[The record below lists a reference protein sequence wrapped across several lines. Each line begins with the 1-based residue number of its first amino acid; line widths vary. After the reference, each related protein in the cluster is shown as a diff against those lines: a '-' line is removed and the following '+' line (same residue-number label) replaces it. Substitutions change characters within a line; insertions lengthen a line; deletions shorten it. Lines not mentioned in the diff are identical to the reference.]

1 MSNFFGQKFNINHH
15 KSFYIENFQ
24 LNKPINIL
32 HEGYYL
38 SYVET
43 HNVVNFVNIDDD
55 SGRQKWII
63 EKCESESKYYI
74 KGVFKR
80 SNYTQYLGCPNR
92 SGDVYLY
99 TSKNKYTAWNII
111 KTEENYYNIEYAGEK
126 FNINEVSIVVSKY
139 MEDVQW
145 VLAYNDIAIVYNKSS
160 PYDIS
165 LVWNYQ
171 CCWAEN
177 SHHSLQNVVNLPNVG
192 REGNTYL
199 SHIITNYDNII
210 SERTIFVQASPFE
223 HNPTILFGID
233 NHEKH
238 EEVQPLGL
246 QYLREKNVPPREI
259 VEQFKVKTDY
269 GLEYL
274 VLHCSDDLLTEEYS
288 TEFPIKFLFDIQRE
302 RYSRHRPLVECLFNR
317 AEFMPTKK
325 QVGSSIRFCFCGL
338 FSVSKNKILKYDRD
352 SYCRL
357 NEVLLKDFDNSID
370 GYILEKLWLHIFED

>member
-1 MSNFFGQKFNINHH
+1 MNNVLGTKFNINHH
-15 KSFYIENFQ
+15 SLFYIENFDI
-24 LNKPINIL
+24 NKPINIIY
-32 HEGYYL
+32 EGCYL

-63 EKCESESKYYI
+63 EKCDSKYYI

-171 CCWAEN
+171 CCWDEN

-233 NHEKH
+233 NHDKH

-246 QYLREKNVPPREI
+246 QYLVEKNIPPHE
-259 VEQFKVKTDY
+259 VLDKFKVKTDY

-274 VLHCSDDLLTEEYS
+274 VLHCNTDLLVEEYS
-288 TEFPIKFLFDIQRE
+288 TEFPITFLFDKQRE
-302 RYSRHRPLVECLFNR
+302 RYSRDRSLVECFFNR
-317 AEFMPTKK
+317 AAFTPVKK
-325 QVGSSIRFCFCGL
+325 QVGSNIRFFFCGL
-338 FSVSKNKILKYDRD
+338 FSVTKNKILKYDRD
-352 SYCRL
+352 AYCRL
-357 NEVLLKDFDNSID
+357 NEVLLKDVGDRID